1 MAAVTAPLI
10 EYPTRRRPST
20 VSVVLVADST
30 RQWEAVDRALRS
42 LGRQTQRPDQIVIVI
57 DDDDE
62 LLESAA
68 DAWSCCGGGSRI
80 PVDVIASPTK
90 PGLADARNAGLQ
102 WSDGEIVAFLGRD
115 TEVADRFWIE
125 TLLEDYADS
134 DVAGA
139 GGGAVVD
146 TVDADVPGWLPA
158 ELAWSVGCSP
168 AGSPR
173 DAGDVD
179 VLLGTNLSFRRDA
192 LIEIGG
198 FRSVGGEVDCCVR
211 LRRRYPLARL
221 VFDPDL
227 DVRHRLG
234 ADELAFS
241 TFRRRC
247 FEDARTSG
255 RFARDHD
262 PRGITAVPRALS
274 TAVPRGMARGVF
286 DGIRGHR
293 DAFRRAGA
301 LAAGFAWAAA
311 GYTRGRLA
319 L

>member
-30 RQWEAVDRALRS
+30 SQWEAVDRALLS
-42 LGRQTQRPDQIVIVI
+42 LGRQTRRPDQIVLVV
-57 DDDDE
+57 DHDDE

-68 DAWSCCGGGSRI
+68 DAWSGDGGGRV
-80 PVDVIASPTK
+80 PVDVVANPG
-90 PGLADARNAGLQ
+90 PVGLADARNAGLE
-102 WSDGEIVAFLGRD
+102 WCDGEVVAFLGRD

-125 TLLEDYADS
+125 TLLDDYADA

-146 TVDADVPGWLPA
+146 TIDCRLPDWMPS
-158 ELAWSVGCSP
+158 ELAWSVGCSA

-173 DAGDVD
+173 DAADVE

-192 LIEIGG
+192 LVEIGG
-198 FRSVGGEVDCCVR
+198 FRSVGGELDCCVR
-211 LRRRYPLARL
+211 LRRRYPAARL

-227 DVRHRLG
+227 DVRHRLR
-234 ADELAFS
+234 AEELAFS
-241 TFRRRC
+241 TFRHRC

-262 PRGITAVPRALS
+262 PRGITAVPRAL
-274 TAVPRGMARGVF
+274 TAAVPRGMARSVF
-286 DGIRGHR
+286 DGVRGHR

-311 GYTRGRLA
+311 GYTRGRFA
-319 L
+319 P